1 MILVLFVFPPLFC
14 IGERTR
20 MCSLSIIN
28 TYESSILEKYFSKL
42 SVISN
47 AYISFIFRL
56 SALQHEPKLDEKKD
70 LERERKEGL
79 VETRDRTRARTHSTK
94 AENTLKHACHHRR
107 PRPRNVPIII
117 ITRCILRFE
126 GRNLART
133 RKPSPLYPSPPR
145 KFLAGGEETRAICA
159 TRRRRKPREKKK
171 RNGFQA
177 GTKGTRERFRCS
189 EYANGLSW
197 PFRWSARLG

>member
-1 MILVLFVFPPLFC
+1 
-14 IGERTR
+14 

-47 AYISFIFRL
+47 AYIVYISSFCLLSVCNTNRL
-56 SALQHEPKLDEKKD
+56 NEKKD

-79 VETRDRTRARTHSTK
+79 IEHAQGHIRQRQKIRLNTPVIIVVLVHATWLLSSLRVASYASRAETSHAH
-94 AENTLKHACHHRR
+94 ENL
-107 PRPRNVPIII
+107 
-117 ITRCILRFE
+117 
-126 GRNLART
+126 
-133 RKPSPLYPSPPR
+133 PLYILPLRGNFSR
-145 KFLAGGEETRAICA
+145 EEKKLGQFARHGEEGNRV
-159 TRRRRKPREKKK
+159 KK
-171 RNGFQA
+171 RRGTVFK

-197 PFRWSARLG
+197 PFRWSARLGW

>member
-1 MILVLFVFPPLFC
+1 
-14 IGERTR
+14 

-56 SALQHEPKLDEKKD
+56 SACFLFAA
-70 LERERKEGL
+70 RT
-79 VETRDRTRARTHSTK
+79 ETRRKKRSRARKKRRLDRTRARTHSTK

-107 PRPRNVPIII
+107 PRPRNVAIII

-197 PFRWSARLG
+197 PFRWSARLGW

>member
-56 SALQHEPKLDEKKD
+56 SACFLFAA
-70 LERERKEGL
+70 RT
-79 VETRDRTRARTHSTK
+79 ETRRKKRSRARKKRRLDRARARTHSTK

-107 PRPRNVPIII
+107 PRPRNVAIII

-171 RNGFQA
+171 NGFQA

>member
-1 MILVLFVFPPLFC
+1 
-14 IGERTR
+14 

-56 SALQHEPKLDEKKD
+56 SACFLFAA
-70 LERERKEGL
+70 RT
-79 VETRDRTRARTHSTK
+79 ETRRKKRSRARKKRRLDRTRARTHSTK

>member
-1 MILVLFVFPPLFC
+1 
-14 IGERTR
+14 

-47 AYISFIFRL
+47 AYIVYISSFCLLSVCSTNRL
-56 SALQHEPKLDEKKD
+56 NEKKD

-79 VETRDRTRARTHSTK
+79 IEHAQGHIRQRQKIRLNTPVIIVVLVHATWLLSSLRVASYASRAETSHT
-94 AENTLKHACHHRR
+94 
-107 PRPRNVPIII
+107 
-117 ITRCILRFE
+117 
-126 GRNLART
+126 
-133 RKPSPLYPSPPR
+133 KPSPLYPSPPR

-197 PFRWSARLG
+197 PFRWSARLGW

>member
-56 SALQHEPKLDEKKD
+56 SAWFLFAA
-70 LERERKEGL
+70 RT
-79 VETRDRTRARTHSTK
+79 ETRRKKRSRARKKRRLDRTRARTHSTK

-107 PRPRNVPIII
+107 PRPRNVAIII

>member
-1 MILVLFVFPPLFC
+1 
-14 IGERTR
+14 

-79 VETRDRTRARTHSTK
+79 IEHAQGHIRQRQKIRLNTPVIIVVLVHATWLLSSLRVASYASRAETSHAH
-94 AENTLKHACHHRR
+94 ENL
-107 PRPRNVPIII
+107 
-117 ITRCILRFE
+117 
-126 GRNLART
+126 
-133 RKPSPLYPSPPR
+133 PLYILPLRGNFSR
-145 KFLAGGEETRAICA
+145 EEKKLGQFARHGEEGNRV
-159 TRRRRKPREKKK
+159 KK
-171 RNGFQA
+171 RR
-177 GTKGTRERFRCS
+177 GTVFKRGQRGRES
-189 EYANGLSW
+189 VSV
-197 PFRWSARLG
+197 ARNMRMG

>member
-28 TYESSILEKYFSKL
+28 THESSILEKYFSKL

-56 SALQHEPKLDEKKD
+56 FACFLFAA
-70 LERERKEGL
+70 RT
-79 VETRDRTRARTHSTK
+79 ETRRKKRSRARKKRRLDRTRARTK

-107 PRPRNVPIII
+107 PRPRNVAIII

-126 GRNLART
+126 GRNLARI

-159 TRRRRKPREKKK
+159 TRRRRKPREKKGTVFK
-171 RNGFQA
+171 RGQR
-177 GTKGTRERFRCS
+177 GRES
-189 EYANGLSW
+189 VSV
-197 PFRWSARLG
+197 ARNMRMG

>member
-1 MILVLFVFPPLFC
+1 
-14 IGERTR
+14 

-79 VETRDRTRARTHSTK
+79 IEHAQGHIRQRQKVRLNTPVIIVVLVHATWLLSSLRVASYASRAETSHAH
-94 AENTLKHACHHRR
+94 ENL
-107 PRPRNVPIII
+107 
-117 ITRCILRFE
+117 
-126 GRNLART
+126 
-133 RKPSPLYPSPPR
+133 PLYILPLRGNFSR
-145 KFLAGGEETRAICA
+145 EEKKLGQFARHGEEGNRV
-159 TRRRRKPREKKK
+159 KK
-171 RNGFQA
+171 RR
-177 GTKGTRERFRCS
+177 GTVFKRGQRGRES
-189 EYANGLSW
+189 VSV
-197 PFRWSARLG
+197 ARNMRMG

>member
-56 SALQHEPKLDEKKD
+56 SACFLFAA
-70 LERERKEGL
+70 RT
-79 VETRDRTRARTHSTK
+79 ETRRKKRSRARKKRRLDRTRARTHSTK

-107 PRPRNVPIII
+107 PRPRNVAIII

-126 GRNLART
+126 GRNLAHENL
-133 RKPSPLYPSPPR
+133 PLYILPLRGNFSR
-145 KFLAGGEETRAICA
+145 EEKKLGQFARHGEEGNRV
-159 TRRRRKPREKKK
+159 KK
-171 RNGFQA
+171 RR
-177 GTKGTRERFRCS
+177 GTVFKRGQRGRES
-189 EYANGLSW
+189 VSV
-197 PFRWSARLG
+197 ARNMRMG